1 MVNEYSIITEEML
14 KDCDANFLE
23 GSLDGVENTPP
34 VEATNDSM
42 TDDYFQMLDEIK
54 FLKTK
59 LSEKDRAINFLKQD
73 LDRTLDEVEFKF
85 YTHDSVFVEYFSSLR
100 FS

>member
-1 MVNEYSIITEEML
+1 MANEDSIITEEML

-34 VEATNDSM
+34 VEAINDLM

-59 LSEKDRAINFLKQD
+59 LSEKNREINFLKQD
-73 LDRTLDEVEFKF
+73 LDRTLDV
-85 YTHDSVFVEYFSSLR
+85 S
-100 FS
+100 

>member
-1 MVNEYSIITEEML
+1 MLITMANEDSIITEDML
-14 KDCDANFLE
+14 KDSDANFLE

-34 VEATNDSM
+34 VEAINDSM

-59 LSEKDRAINFLKQD
+59 LSEKDREINFLKQD
-73 LDRTLDEVEFKF
+73 LNRTLDV
-85 YTHDSVFVEYFSSLR
+85 S
-100 FS
+100 

>member
-1 MVNEYSIITEEML
+1 MYFSFLSRIFIERFMLITMANEDSKITEEML

-34 VEATNDSM
+34 VEAINDSM

-59 LSEKDRAINFLKQD
+59 LSEKDREINFLKQD
-73 LDRTLDEVEFKF
+73 LDRTLDV
-85 YTHDSVFVEYFSSLR
+85 S
-100 FS
+100 

>member
-1 MVNEYSIITEEML
+1 MANEDSIITEEML

-34 VEATNDSM
+34 VEAINDSM

-59 LSEKDRAINFLKQD
+59 LSEKDREINFLKQD
-73 LDRTLDEVEFKF
+73 LDRTLDV
-85 YTHDSVFVEYFSSLR
+85 S
-100 FS
+100 